1 VTRRYKN
8 TLSCLLLDLDHF
20 KRINDRFGH
29 DAGDQVLKEVAR
41 RITGSLREVD
51 LAARY
56 GGEEFVV
63 LLPHTSKGD
72 ARIVAERLLK
82 NVRKQEFNFNGE
94 LLTVTTSIGCAGNSD
109 VASNNPED
117 LVKAADIAL
126 YEAKNGGRN
135 RIVMYSG
142 GAGLERSAGALPSMP
157 APALPFPA
165 SIPAPAEP
173 FTVSMPAGIKLPVAG
188 APSEDSLESDER

>member
-1 VTRRYKN
+1 
-8 TLSCLLLDLDHF
+8 LDHF
-20 KRINDRFGH
+20 KRINDRYGH

-72 ARIVAERLLK
+72 ARIVADRLLK

-109 VASNNPED
+109 VASSNPDD

-126 YEAKNGGRN
+126 YEAKNNGRN
-135 RIVMYSG
+135 RVVMYSG
-142 GAGLERSAGALPSMP
+142 GASVERTVGGGPSMP
-157 APALPFPA
+157 APAMPFPA
-165 SIPAPAEP
+165 SMPAPAGP
-173 FTVSMPAGIKLPVAG
+173 FSVSMPTGVKLPVIG
-188 APSEDSLESDER
+188 ALTEEPFEPSK